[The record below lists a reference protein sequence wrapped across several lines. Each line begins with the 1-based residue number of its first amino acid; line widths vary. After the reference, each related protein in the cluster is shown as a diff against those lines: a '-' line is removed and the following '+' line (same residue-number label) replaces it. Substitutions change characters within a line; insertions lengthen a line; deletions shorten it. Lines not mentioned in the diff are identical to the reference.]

1 MADKLVLDGLT
12 VAPNVITTIVSIAT
26 TSVEGVASIYAPTLR
41 KAQGGRGIEITT
53 NEQGQLEISVHV
65 QVFFG
70 AKLRELGE
78 AIQNG
83 IADAL
88 SVQLGVTP
96 AHIDIFID
104 SLVFAE

>member
-12 VAPNVITTIVSIAT
+12 VAPNVINTIVGIAT
-26 TSVEGVASIYAPTLR
+26 TTVEGVAGIYAPTLR
-41 KAQGGRGIEITT
+41 KAQGTKGIEITT
-53 NEQGQLEISVHV
+53 NEQGGLEIAVHV

-70 AKLRELGE
+70 SKLRELGE
-78 AIQNG
+78 AIQHS

-96 AHIDIFID
+96 AQIDIFID
-104 SLVFAE
+104 SLIFAE

>member
-12 VAPNVITTIVSIAT
+12 VAPNVINTIVSIAT
-26 TSVEGVASIYAPTLR
+26 TSVEGVVSIYAPTLR
-41 KAQGGRGIEITT
+41 KAQGTRGIEITT
-53 NEQGQLEISVHV
+53 DEAGKLTIAVHV
-65 QVFFG
+65 QVFYG

-78 AIQNG
+78 AIQNS

-88 SVQLGVTP
+88 AVQLGVEP

-104 SLVFAE
+104 SLVFSE